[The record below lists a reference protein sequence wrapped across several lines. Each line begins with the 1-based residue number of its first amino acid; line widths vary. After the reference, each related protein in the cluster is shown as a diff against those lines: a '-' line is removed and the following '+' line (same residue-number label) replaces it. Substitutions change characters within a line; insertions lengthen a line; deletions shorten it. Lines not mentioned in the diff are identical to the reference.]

1 MSGCPAAGLGRRE
14 TGHRHFPLLSDPGR
28 AVLTAYGAYGE
39 TSPYDKTVTGVVR
52 STVVV
57 DGAGTV
63 EWASYDV
70 RAKGHVAK
78 LARELGLVR
87 PGGPA

>member
-1 MSGCPAAGLGRRE
+1 
-14 TGHRHFPLLSDPGR
+14 
-28 AVLTAYGAYGE
+28 
-39 TSPYDKTVTGVVR
+39 VTGVVR